1 MVNRWGENGNNDRL
15 YFIWLQ
21 NHCRCWLQPQ
31 NKKTLAPWKKNYDK
45 PRQHIKKQ
53 RHYFADKGPSRQSY
67 GFSSS
72 HVWMWE
78 LDCEESWALKGW
90 CFWTVVLEKNP
101 ESPLDSKEIK
111 PVDTI
116 RNQSWILIGRTDVKA
131 DAPILWPPKSAMS
144 WLPGKDPHSGKDRK
158 QEEKGMTEDDWMI
171 WWHHWLDGHEFE
183 QAPELVTD
191 REAWH
196 ASVHGVTK
204 SQIRLS
210 HWTELNWTNAGE
222 GLEKK
227 EPCRYT
233 VDENVN
239 WCNHCREYGSALKN
253 LKIELL
259 QDLAMPLLERYLEK
273 TIIRK
278 DTAYQHP

>member
-1 MVNRWGENGNNDRL
+1 MANRQGNNGKSDRPYL
-15 YFIWLQ
+15 FGLKNNCWWWLNPWNQ
-21 NHCRCWLQPQ
+21 
-31 NKKTLAPWKKNYDK
+31 KMVAPWKKSDHQ

-53 RHYFADKGPSRQSY
+53 RHYFVNKGLSSQSY
-67 GFSSS
+67 GISS
-72 HVWMWE
+72 E
-78 LDCEESWALKGW
+78 NGCESDNKESWALKGW

-101 ESPLDSKEIK
+101 ENPLDSKEIK
-111 PVDTI
+111 PVDPT

-144 WLPGKDPHSGKDRK
+144 WLPGKDPHAGKDRK
-158 QEEKGMTEDDWMI
+158 QEEKGMTEDDWII

-204 SQIRLS
+204 SQIWLS
-210 HWTELNWTNAGE
+210 HWTELNWVNAGE

-239 WCNHCREYGSALKN
+239 WCNHCREYGGALKN

-259 QDLAMPLLERYLEK
+259 PGLAMPLLERYLEK

>member
-1 MVNRWGENGNNDRL
+1 M
-15 YFIWLQ
+15 
-21 NHCRCWLQPQ
+21 QPW
-31 NKKTLAPWKKNYDK
+31 NLKTLAPWKKSYDQ
-45 PRQHIKKQ
+45 PRQYFKKQ
-53 RHYFADKGPSRQSY
+53 RHYFANKGPSSQGY
-67 GFSSS
+67 GFSSG

-78 LDCEESWALKGW
+78 LDCEESWAQKNW
-90 CFWTVVLEKNP
+90 CFWTMVLETLKNP
-101 ESPLDSKEIK
+101 LDGKEIQ
-111 PVDTI
+111 PVHPKG
-116 RNQSWILIGRTDVKA
+116 NQSWIFIGRTDAEVET
-131 DAPILWPPKSAMS
+131 PVLWPPHGKN
-144 WLPGKDPHSGKDRK
+144 WLLGKDPHAGKDRK
-158 QEEKGMTEDDWMI
+158 QEEKGMTEDDWII

-204 SQIRLS
+204 SQIWLS
-210 HWTELNWTNAGE
+210 HWTELNWINAGE
-222 GLEKK
+222 CLEKK

-239 WCNHCREYGSALKN
+239 WCNHCREYGGALKN

-259 QDLAMPLLERYLEK
+259 QGLAMPLLERYLEK